1 MIREKA
7 PTILTAEG
15 ARRLTA
21 RIRDAL
27 ALADDL
33 LAQAYQGRAWEALG
47 YVDWSAYCEGELPE
61 LRHIKLRAAAR
72 QARTKALHDEGAT
85 EREIAAATGASPAT
99 AHRDVLVVTGRSASN
114 EAADEAPLVLTADVI
129 EEATNWQAVLRQVR
143 RAGDAGLTSAEF
155 LEVVPPRPAGD
166 DRTPWHHGS
175 ATAAFHSAER
185 KGFVTRLN
193 GVFRKGHAVYVT
205 TTP

>member
-27 ALADDL
+27 ALSDDL
-33 LAQAYQGRAWEALG
+33 LAQAYQGQAWAALG
-47 YVDWSAYCEGELPE
+47 YRDFPAYCDGELPE
-61 LRHIKLRAAAR
+61 LRHIKLRAPAR
-72 QARTKALHDEGAT
+72 QARTKALHEQGAT

-114 EAADEAPLVLTADVI
+114 EAASVEPLELTREVI
-129 EEATNWQAVLRQVR
+129 EEATAWQTVLRHGACGQ
-143 RAGDAGLTSAEF
+143 GDAGSF
-155 LEVVPPRPAGD
+155 
-166 DRTPWHHGS
+166 
-175 ATAAFHSAER
+175 
-185 KGFVTRLN
+185 
-193 GVFRKGHAVYVT
+193 
-205 TTP
+205 